1 MNELDLFA
9 AAGDGLDISH
19 FGLTDGG
26 IAYVVAGPFAKA
38 LGYSAT
44 AAATRILDDAE
55 KGMQIVHTPGGD
67 QRVSVIYEDGIWEL
81 IFRSTLP
88 SARSVKARVKA
99 ILRQLRETGVVDTRP
114 PRELT
119 RLELIDLARDAEVGR
134 LAAEQRVAELEP
146 AATSWS
152 QLADAT
158 GDFSVREAAQVL
170 DRDTAISTGQRRLFT
185 FLKAEGW
192 LSPGGVPYQRHVDCG
207 RLALRVGSFEK
218 SDGGTVVT
226 RQVRVTVKG
235 LHDLHKRLGGT
246 GPLMFA
252 A

>member
-1 MNELDLFA
+1 MSELDLFA
-9 AAGDGLDISH
+9 FASDGLDISH
-19 FGLTDGG
+19 FGLSDGV
-26 IAYVVAGPFAKA
+26 AYVVAGPFAKA

-44 AAATRILDDAE
+44 AAATRILEDAE
-55 KGMQIVHTPGGD
+55 KGVQIMHTLGGD

-88 SARSVKARVKA
+88 SARAIKAQVKA

-146 AATSWS
+146 AASSWG
-152 QLADAT
+152 QLAEAS
-158 GDFSVREAAQVL
+158 GDFSVREAAQIL
-170 DRDTAISTGQRRLFT
+170 NRDPAIATGQRRLFAY
-185 FLKAEGW
+185 LKAEGW
-192 LSPGGVPYQRHVDCG
+192 LAPGGLPYQRHVEVG

-218 SDGGTVVT
+218 NSGESVVT

-235 LHDLHKRLGGT
+235 LHGLHKRLGGT